1 MDDIEIMHVA
11 LEEAQMAASKGEVPV
26 GAVVVVNGEII
37 AKRHNQRESDHDPT
51 SHAEILALQDASKVI
66 GDWRLTDATLFVTLE
81 PCPMCAGAA
90 WAARIGK
97 VVYGA
102 PSMDAGALGSLL
114 HVGAD
119 PRLNYEFPVVGGV
132 LSEESADL
140 LAEFFSRHR

>member
-1 MDDIEIMHVA
+1 MAVA

-26 GAVVVVNGEII
+26 GAVVVVSGEII

-51 SHAEILALQDASKVI
+51 AHAEILALQDASKVI

-90 WAARIGK
+90 WASRIGK

-114 HVGAD
+114 NVGAD
-119 PRLNYEFPVVGGV
+119 PRLNYEFPVVGG
-132 LSEESADL
+132 LLAEESADL
-140 LAEFFSRHR
+140 LAKFFSRHR

>member
-1 MDDIEIMHVA
+1 MDDIKIMHAA
-11 LEEAQMAASKGEVPV
+11 LEEAQIAATKGEVPV

-37 AKRHNQRESDHDPT
+37 ARRHNQRESDHDPT

-66 GDWRLTDATLFVTLE
+66 GDWRLTEATLFVTLE

-102 PSMDAGALGSLL
+102 ASMDAGALGSLI
-114 HVGAD
+114 HVGSD
-119 PRLNYEFPVVGGV
+119 PRLNYEFPVIGGV
-132 LSEESADL
+132 LAEESSDL
-140 LAEFFSRHR
+140 LAKFFSEHR

>member
-1 MDDIEIMHVA
+1 MDDIEIMHAA
-11 LEEAQMAASKGEVPV
+11 LEEAQIAASKGEVPV

-51 SHAEILALQDASKVI
+51 AHAEILAPQDASTVI

-90 WAARIGK
+90 WASRIGK

-114 HVGAD
+114 NVGAD
-119 PRLNYEFPVVGGV
+119 PRLNYEFPVVGG
-132 LSEESADL
+132 LLAEESADL
-140 LAEFFSRHR
+140 LAKFFSRHR

>member
-1 MDDIEIMHVA
+1 MHAA
-11 LEEAQMAASKGEVPV
+11 LEEAQIAASKGEVPV
-26 GAVVVVNGEII
+26 GAVVVVNDEII

-51 SHAEILALQDASKVI
+51 AHAEILALQDASKVI

-90 WAARIGK
+90 WASRIGK

-114 HVGAD
+114 NVGAD
-119 PRLNYEFPVVGGV
+119 PRLNYEFPVVGG
-132 LSEESADL
+132 LLAEESADL
-140 LAEFFSRHR
+140 LAKFFSRHR

>member
-1 MDDIEIMHVA
+1 MHAA
-11 LEEAQMAASKGEVPV
+11 LEEAQIAASKGEVPV

-51 SHAEILALQDASKVI
+51 AHAEILALQDAAKVI

-90 WAARIGK
+90 WASRIGK

-114 HVGAD
+114 NVGAD
-119 PRLNYEFPVVGGV
+119 PRLNYEFPVVGG
-132 LSEESADL
+132 LLAEESADL
-140 LAEFFSRHR
+140 LAKFFSRHR

>member
-1 MDDIEIMHVA
+1 MHAA
-11 LEEAQMAASKGEVPV
+11 LEEAQIAASKGEVPV

-51 SHAEILALQDASKVI
+51 AHAEILALQDASKVI

-90 WAARIGK
+90 WASRIGK

-102 PSMDAGALGSLL
+102 PSMDAGALGCLL
-114 HVGAD
+114 NVGAD
-119 PRLNYEFPVVGGV
+119 PRLNYEFPVVGG
-132 LSEESADL
+132 LLAEESADL
-140 LAEFFSRHR
+140 LAKFFSRHR

>member
-1 MDDIEIMHVA
+1 MHAA
-11 LEEAQMAASKGEVPV
+11 LEEAQIAASKGEVPV
-26 GAVVVVNGEII
+26 GAVVVANGEII

-51 SHAEILALQDASKVI
+51 AHAEILALQDASKVI

-90 WAARIGK
+90 WASRIGK

-114 HVGAD
+114 NVGAD
-119 PRLNYEFPVVGGV
+119 PRLNYEFPVVGG
-132 LSEESADL
+132 LLAEESADL
-140 LAEFFSRHR
+140 LAKFFSRHR

>member
-1 MDDIEIMHVA
+1 MHAA
-11 LEEAQMAASKGEVPV
+11 LEEAQIAASKGEVPV

-37 AKRHNQRESDHDPT
+37 AKRHNQRESDHDQT
-51 SHAEILALQDASKVI
+51 ANAEILALQDASKVI

-90 WAARIGK
+90 WASRIGK

-114 HVGAD
+114 NVGAD
-119 PRLNYEFPVVGGV
+119 PRLNYEFPVVGG
-132 LSEESADL
+132 LLAEESADL
-140 LAEFFSRHR
+140 LAKFFSRHR

>member
-1 MDDIEIMHVA
+1 MHAA
-11 LEEAQMAASKGEVPV
+11 LEEAQIAASKGEVPV

-37 AKRHNQRESDHDPT
+37 ANRHNQRESDHDPT
-51 SHAEILALQDASKVI
+51 AHAEILALQDASKVI

-90 WAARIGK
+90 WASRIGK

-114 HVGAD
+114 NVGAD
-119 PRLNYEFPVVGGV
+119 PRLNYEFPVVGG
-132 LSEESADL
+132 LLAEESADL
-140 LAEFFSRHR
+140 LAKFFSRHR